1 MRVMSKLRYGLFVL
15 FAFVLIN
22 GCNSSNNDTPA
33 VESENDHSDLA
44 KEESA
49 TAPITENDKPTFVLK
64 NTSTFHTV
72 EIKQMKFMPT
82 ELKLHKGDTVLW
94 INKDI
99 TDHDITEETKKAWT
113 SSKLPMGKS
122 WSKVVTESADYFC
135 SIHVV
140 MKGKLIVE

>member
-1 MRVMSKLRYGLFVL
+1 M
-15 FAFVLIN
+15 FAFTILN
-22 GCNSSNNDTPA
+22 GCSNQSETPINAENYGNPEEQQAPPASQND
-33 VESENDHSDLA
+33 V
-44 KEESA
+44 KEI
-49 TAPITENDKPTFVLK
+49 PLK

-72 EIKQMKFMPT
+72 VIRQMKFEPA

-99 TDHDITEETKKAWT
+99 TDHDVTEENDKQW
-113 SSKLPMGKS
+113 SSSRLPINQS
-122 WSKVVTESADYFC
+122 WSKVVNQSANYYC